1 MTSTL
6 RSHVPGRRGLAARVA
21 RLEHVTEELGENQ
34 QGKLLADNKI
44 LTAIGET
51 QSKHS
56 QQLNLIERKID
67 QLGQSQ
73 QSVQAD
79 MGMVKGR
86 LEKVESKIDNL
97 QADMGMV
104 KGRLG
109 KVEDKLTVIAKTQAE
124 HTKAITGLESRMT
137 GVETRLDGVETR
149 LTRVEESLGTVNGKL
164 DQIID
169 RLK

>member
-1 MTSTL
+1 MTTQ
-6 RSHVPGRRGLAARVA
+6 LAAQVA
-21 RLEHVTEELGENQ
+21 TLKRMVEEQRENL
-34 QGKLLADNKI
+34 QGKIAADSTM

-51 QSKHS
+51 QSKHGL
-56 QQLNLIERKID
+56 QLTVIEGKID
-67 QLGQSQ
+67 QLGRGQ
-73 QSVQAD
+73 
-79 MGMVKGR
+79 
-86 LEKVESKIDNL
+86 ETL

-124 HTKAITGLESRMT
+124 HTKAIAGLESRMTGVETRLTGVETRLT